1 MANIKN
7 FDPSLLEINKLSG
20 KSTSINI
27 YFIEYMTMKS
37 LDHVNIDSENPLYL
51 TFNNADGYII
61 GKRNGDKVLL
71 LQTRRKKKY
80 WRNASEGIV
89 INKPNK
95 SKECVICHY
104 WHFKDLSNFQIVNL
118 SKITIY
124 L

>member
-95 SKECVICHY
+95 SKECVICYY

>member
-51 TFNNADGYII
+51 TFNNADGYIT

>member
-51 TFNNADGYII
+51 TFNNADG
-61 GKRNGDKVLL
+61 
-71 LQTRRKKKY
+71 
-80 WRNASEGIV
+80 
-89 INKPNK
+89 
-95 SKECVICHY
+95 
-104 WHFKDLSNFQIVNL
+104 
-118 SKITIY
+118 
-124 L
+124 